1 MQRLV
6 LFGYIKIS
14 CLCKSFVCD
23 GVRKD
28 SAPRKCPV
36 SFPRIAVSVGFPMR
50 HTKLFKIGNSCPWSF
65 PLFSDI
71 HAYSAAKPSVPVVY
85 CALHIRNCLV
95 VEPTLHRID
104 ADCLALFRIYPE
116 FQFLFKVSGAGFK
129 QSFGCSFAFR
139 QKYNIVRIANHLLLI
154 YLLHLRRKARAV
166 SDFVFLANSS
176 TSRRLICSFFRQ
188 TEVLPIAVLLNHY
201 IRLPSDS
208 ASRQTPLPSAA
219 PTAKSVADFH
229 RRAVAHAGR
238 TKKQADEVLHS
249 LACSDD

>member
-36 SFPRIAVSVGFPMR
+36 SFPRIAVSVDFPMR

-139 QKYNIVRIANHLLLI
+139 QKH
-154 YLLHLRRKARAV
+154 
-166 SDFVFLANSS
+166 S
-176 TSRRLICSFFRQ
+176 
-188 TEVLPIAVLLNHY
+188 EP
-201 IRLPSDS
+201 PS
-208 ASRQTPLPSAA
+208 PHISAA
-219 PTAKSVADFH
+219 FTPQSSGSIGLRFFSKLVHITTPYMQFFSSDRGFAHSGSFKPLYPASFRFRLTTDTLAFGCSYCQVCSGLSSPSRCPCRTNKKTGRRSVAF
-229 RRAVAHAGR
+229 
-238 TKKQADEVLHS
+238 
-249 LACSDD
+249 ACLF

>member
-85 CALHIRNCLV
+85 CALHIRNCIV
-95 VEPTLHRID
+95 IEPSLHK
-104 ADCLALFRIYPE
+104 CF
-116 FQFLFKVSGAGFK
+116 
-129 QSFGCSFAFR
+129 
-139 QKYNIVRIANHLLLI
+139 HLLHDYSYIPALTAGSQFSE
-154 YLLHLRRKARAV
+154 LLL
-166 SDFVFLANSS
+166 
-176 TSRRLICSFFRQ
+176 CS
-188 TEVLPIAVLLNHY
+188 L
-201 IRLPSDS
+201 
-208 ASRQTPLPSAA
+208 
-219 PTAKSVADFH
+219 
-229 RRAVAHAGR
+229 
-238 TKKQADEVLHS
+238 
-249 LACSDD
+249 